1 MKNQKCNPKET
12 AGECAAGFVEDGMVV
27 GLGTG
32 STTAYA
38 IKELGRR
45 VADGLDILGVATSFQ
60 SSFLAVENGITLT
73 TLDEHPEIDIGIDG
87 ADQIAGFTA
96 IKGGGAAHTRE
107 KIVALS
113 SKKFVVV
120 VDESKCSDIL
130 SHPVPLEVL
139 PFALKLAIRQV
150 AELGG
155 KAELRMGVRKDGPV
169 ISDNGNFI
177 LDADFGRIDDPGS
190 LDTKLSQC
198 CGIVEHGIFTGVDA
212 VYIGKG
218 DGSVEIRE
226 NSF

>member
-1 MKNQKCNPKET
+1 MKNQKCNPKVT
-12 AGECAAGFVEDGMVV
+12 AGECAAGLVEDGMVV

-45 VADGLDILGVATSFQ
+45 VAEGLDILGIPTSYQ
-60 SSFLAVENGITLT
+60 SSFLGAQNGITLT
-73 TLDEHPEIDIGIDG
+73 TLDEHPEIDLDIDG
-87 ADQIAGFTA
+87 ADQISGFTA

-130 SHPVPLEVL
+130 SHPVPIEVL
-139 PFALKLAIRQV
+139 PFALKLVIKQL

-155 KAELRMGVRKDGPV
+155 KAELRIGVRKDGPV
-169 ISDNGNFI
+169 I
-177 LDADFGRIDDPGS
+177 
-190 LDTKLSQC
+190 
-198 CGIVEHGIFTGVDA
+198 
-212 VYIGKG
+212 
-218 DGSVEIRE
+218 
-226 NSF
+226 